1 MYLQTF
7 FKGGFG
13 MFKGK
18 YTSRIFSGVMLAGVS
33 TSVVGYAQGG
43 TDLKVNVEQNQEV
56 KVKNGVLTK
65 LTSKAFIGTAFAGI
79 IFYLLIKKGIP
90 HFKSYLIASKLRDE
104 HIDEVVKNINNFGK
118 LEMKDVVNNNK
129 DVNIGENLI
138 EEKTDV
144 NVNNSANTAYDK
156 VNTNNEVVK
165 ENNGVVK
172 LKEEKT
178 NGKVNDFENKA
189 RDGVNTNNKAAEV
202 SNKVA
207 EPVKKKIDDSKINNV
222 EEEVKE
228 IAKELDLKEVN
239 SKVDDIITE
248 AIEGKNN
255 LLKVVE
261 SSHESVF
268 DENGKLYTRA
278 YDLGGDE
285 GYYCSLLHDA
295 GSALY
300 HTIER
305 VVNFQKKYY
314 NYLKNFA
321 KYVDFYEQYEKMM
334 ERYYTIRNK
343 FDWVVK
349 EEGFNYAV
357 SKGFKKIVD
366 DAEKE
371 VEKFYEERIKGFFS
385 FLRSYRYLIWKYSFE
400 KDDDIVTAYN
410 NQYDVGFAVRSLK
423 DSVKRIRKFRESG
436 VTDKCILDKNKK
448 DKRYCLPVN
457 INELNIVIDNLES
470 FEEKVD
476 LRKRFDLPEK
486 VKIPKQLED
495 FKYGARDFFV
505 DLSDKLRFPKRTV
518 WYASSADR
526 EQLNRGTFSIS

>member
-1 MYLQTF
+1 
-7 FKGGFG
+7 
-13 MFKGK
+13 MFK
-18 YTSRIFSGVMLAGVS
+18 SRYAVKSFSGAVLAGVS
-33 TSVVGYAQGG
+33 TSIVGYANDGA
-43 TDLKVNVEQNQEV
+43 DLKVNVEQNQEV
-56 KVKNGVLTK
+56 KVESGILKK
-65 LTSKAFIGTAFAGI
+65 ITSKAFIGTAFAGI

-90 HFKSYLIASKLRDE
+90 HFKSYLIASKLRDKY
-104 HIDEVVKNINNFGK
+104 IDKVAENINNLGNLK
-118 LEMKDVVNNNK
+118 TNDGVNNNE
-129 DVNIGENLI
+129 DVNRGRNLI

-144 NVNNSANTAYDK
+144 KVNNSANT
-156 VNTNNEVVK
+156 TNNKANINNKIPEG
-165 ENNGVVK
+165 NNGLVK
-172 LKEEKT
+172 LKEDKI
-178 NGKVNDFENKA
+178 NDKVNDFENKA

-255 LLKVVE
+255 LLKVVN

-268 DENGKLYTRA
+268 DENGKLYMRA

-285 GYYCSLLHDA
+285 GHYCSLLHDA
-295 GSALY
+295 GDALY
-300 HTIER
+300 RIIKG
-305 VVNFQKKYY
+305 VVDFQKEYY
-314 NYLKNFA
+314 DYLKNFA
-321 KYVDFYEQYEKMM
+321 KYVGFYEQYEKMM

-349 EEGFNYAV
+349 EEGYNYAV

-366 DAEKE
+366 DAKKE
-371 VEKFYEERIKGFFS
+371 VEKFYEEKIKGFFS
-385 FLRSYRYLIWKYSFE
+385 FLGSYRYLIRKYRDR

-410 NQYDVGFAVRSLK
+410 NSYNGGFVMQSLK
-423 DSVKRIRKFRESG
+423 KSVKRIRKLRERG
-436 VTDKCILDKNKK
+436 MTDKCIVDKNKK

-476 LRKRFDLPEK
+476 LRKRFDLPKK
-486 VKIPKQLED
+486 VEIPKQLED
-495 FKYGARDFFV
+495 FKYGDSSFFV
-505 DLSDKLRFPKRTV
+505 EYSDKLRFPERTV
-518 WYASSADR
+518 WYASNADYQR
-526 EQLNRGTFSIS
+526 LAQGTLFN